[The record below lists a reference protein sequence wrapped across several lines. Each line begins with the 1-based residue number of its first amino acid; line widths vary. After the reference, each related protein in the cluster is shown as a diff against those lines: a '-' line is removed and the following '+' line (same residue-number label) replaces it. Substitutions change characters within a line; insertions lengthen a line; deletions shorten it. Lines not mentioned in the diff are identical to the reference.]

1 MKFIKN
7 LLEKERIFGKKF
19 QTIYFGT
26 KKPTKILNSDN
37 PPFYKWFE
45 DGITNTC
52 YNALDIHI
60 DKGKGD
66 KLAIIYD
73 SPITGSKKISLTMNL
88 NKRLLY
94 SQVH

>member
-1 MKFIKN
+1 MERN
-7 LLEKERIFGKKF
+7 LKRYILV
-19 QTIYFGT
+19 Q
-26 KKPTKILNSDN
+26 KPTKILNSDN

-45 DGITNTC
+45 DGITSTC

-73 SPITGSKKISLTMNL
+73 SPITGSKK
-88 NKRLLY
+88 Y
-94 SQVH
+94 YVQ